1 MFSFVFSSR
10 VTNSRSGTGPC
21 LDFVENFCNPS
32 VDALH
37 LTTIILNCDS
47 PQATQARR
55 LWLLRASTVCSNFW
69 HDANS
74 RPPFEWV
81 PMAALESLA
90 SLNALSNWSSH
101 RNQSSSNRFLWFNFI
116 HAYVS
121 ITYIIPCELDHHF
134 VVCVTADQSNTVAIT
149 EARLKS
155 TLLCHRTSF
164 TATGSSVK
172 FWNPMAYHKFPH

>member
-1 MFSFVFSSR
+1 MFNCCFPLFSQVGWLTQVPGR
-10 VTNSRSGTGPC
+10 GHVWTY
-21 LDFVENFCNPS
+21 FVENFCNPS

-55 LWLLRASTVCSNFW
+55 LWLRRASTVCSNFW

-101 RNQSSSNRFLWFNFI
+101 RNQSSSNRFLWINFI
-116 HAYVS
+116 HAYLS
-121 ITYIIPCELDHHF
+121 ITYIIYPMWVRPSFCCLCDCRPIQYCSNHRGSLEEYL
-134 VVCVTADQSNTVAIT
+134 TLPQDQ
-149 EARLKS
+149 
-155 TLLCHRTSF
+155 
-164 TATGSSVK
+164 
-172 FWNPMAYHKFPH
+172 